1 MKSTELTAD
10 AYAPTFVDS
19 DAVSVP
25 PLEREKP
32 RTRRVPS
39 IDRLRGIV
47 IALMALDHVRDFFT
61 NAHFSPTDLQHT
73 TPALF
78 FTRWITHYCAPTFI
92 FLAGVSAQQMSA
104 RMSRLALQR
113 FLLTRGLWLIALEFT
128 VVMFVWMFNVS
139 YPLGLVMQVI
149 WATGFSMCAL
159 AALVSLPARWVGA
172 FGVAMIAS
180 HNLLDGIRPESF
192 GTWAP
197 LWRIVHVEG
206 ETPFGVVVYPVVPW
220 IGVMAVG
227 YGFGEIYRL
236 ERARRLRTLVYA
248 GLGLCAA
255 FIFLRA
261 INLYG
266 DPRPWSQQ
274 RDLLWTSLAFLD
286 VTKYPPSLAYVLMTL
301 GPAMLVL
308 ALLERTSSGFA
319 KGFETFGRVPMFAY
333 VVHLAI
339 AHLFAGL
346 LGALQGH
353 GSTILT
359 TIFVFYPKNWGVGLL
374 GVYFAWL
381 LVLACLYPLCHWF
394 GGVKRRRSDWW
405 LSYL

>member
-10 AYAPTFVDS
+10 AYAPNLVDA

-25 PLEREKP
+25 PLGREKP

-39 IDRLRGIV
+39 IDQLRGIV

-92 FLAGVSAQQMSA
+92 FLAGVSAQQVSA
-104 RMSRLALQR
+104 RMSRPALQR
-113 FLLTRGLWLIALEFT
+113 FLLTRGLWLIVLEFT
-128 VVMFVWMFNVS
+128 VVMYVWMFNVS
-139 YPLGLVMQVI
+139 YPMGLVMQVI
-149 WATGFSMCAL
+149 WATGVSMCAL

-172 FGVAMIAS
+172 LGVAMIAG
-180 HNLLDGIRPESF
+180 HNLLDGIRPEGF
-192 GTWAP
+192 GRWAP

-220 IGVMAVG
+220 IGVMAAG

-236 ERARRLRTLVYA
+236 ERARRLRTLVYV
-248 GLGLCAA
+248 GLALCAA
-255 FIFLRA
+255 FILVRA
-261 INLYG
+261 INAYG

-274 RDLLWTSLAFLD
+274 RDLLWTALAFLD
-286 VTKYPPSLAYVLMTL
+286 VTKYPPSLTYVLMTL
-301 GPAMLVL
+301 GPALLIL
-308 ALLERTSSGFA
+308 ALLERTSSRFA
-319 KGFETFGRVPMFAY
+319 THFETFGRVPMFAY

-346 LGALQGH
+346 LGLLQGH

-374 GVYFAWL
+374 GVYVAWL
-381 LVLACLYPLCHWF
+381 LVLACLYPLCQWF